1 MPGDQEGSR
10 GLCVCKCGLCLEGC
24 LFMPVCLPLLFYCQ
38 VLEQHSNEVWHIAFS
53 HRGDQLASASK
64 VSSTTFTAK

>member
-1 MPGDQEGSR
+1 
-10 GLCVCKCGLCLEGC
+10 
-24 LFMPVCLPLLFYCQ
+24 MPVCLVAVYWQ

-64 VSSTTFTAK
+64 VSSAHPPSQQKPAQP

>member
-1 MPGDQEGSR
+1 MRVQPHTCQGFAND
-10 GLCVCKCGLCLEGC
+10 LV
-24 LFMPVCLPLLFYCQ
+24 VQ

-64 VSSTTFTAK
+64 VSQHQ

>member
-1 MPGDQEGSR
+1 
-10 GLCVCKCGLCLEGC
+10 
-24 LFMPVCLPLLFYCQ
+24 MPVCLPFLFYWQ

-64 VSSTTFTAK
+64 VIKQRPPCLHSEKSAQA